1 VAHPDL
7 VSVVH
12 EVFDKALGDASHQ
25 KGRLRTEVSVSA
37 SDLLNT
43 NLADG
48 KITEAGVRTN
58 VRVALQYLAAWFD
71 GNGAAAINN
80 LMEDTATAE
89 ISRAQLWQWLYHQAK
104 LDDGRPFTRE
114 LYDQIRAE
122 ELAELE
128 DSDLYQKAAE
138 VLDTLILSEDFVEF
152 LTYLAYPRL
161 D

>member
-1 VAHPDL
+1 

-12 EVFDKALGDASHQ
+12 EVFEQALGDASHQ
-25 KGRLRTEVSVSA
+25 KGRLRSEVSMSA
-37 SDLLNT
+37 QDLLNT
-43 NLADG
+43 NIAGG

-104 LDDGRPFTRE
+104 LDDGRAFSKE
-114 LYDQIRAE
+114 LYEQIRTE
-122 ELAELE
+122 ELAQLG
-128 DSDLYQKAAE
+128 DSALYQKAAE
-138 VLDTLILSEDFVEF
+138 VLDTLIFSEDFVEF